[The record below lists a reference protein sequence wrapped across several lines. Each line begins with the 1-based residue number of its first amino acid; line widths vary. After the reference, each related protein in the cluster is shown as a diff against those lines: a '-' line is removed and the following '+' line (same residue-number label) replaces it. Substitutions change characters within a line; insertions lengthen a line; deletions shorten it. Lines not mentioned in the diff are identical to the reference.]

1 MKEVVFILTLLLSL
15 LNSCGKEV
23 SLSTSS
29 SQETAIV
36 ADNSGSEKSPDYLLH
51 KDMCIT
57 SPQGWAFSGGENG
70 SPVSIRTSQSGRR
83 INQPVKNTT
92 RLVRSGK
99 VIDTHNFDPF
109 LSAVFPKV
117 YGMQSFCRFIY
128 AICCLRL

>member
-1 MKEVVFILTLLLSL
+1 MKRWVLILIAFLSL
-15 LNSCGKEV
+15 VNCGRKEEV
-23 SLSTSS
+23 PRIAFCQDTS
-29 SQETAIV
+29 ILY
-36 ADNSGSEKSPDYLLH
+36 DDSGSENHSTLVLH

-83 INQPVKNTT
+83 VNQPVKNTT
-92 RLVRSGK
+92 RLIRFGK

>member
-1 MKEVVFILTLLLSL
+1 MKEVVLILTVLLSL

-23 SLSTSS
+23 AHSAAS
-29 SQETAIV
+29 SQEPAIF
-36 ADNSGSEKSPDYLLH
+36 ADDSGSKKTPDYLLH

-70 SPVSIRTSQSGRR
+70 SPISIRTSQGGRR
-83 INQPVKNTT
+83 VNQPVKNTT

-99 VIDTHNFDPF
+99 VIDTHNYNPF
-109 LSAVFPKV
+109 LSALFPKV
-117 YGMQSFCRFIY
+117 YGIQSFFRFIY

>member
-1 MKEVVFILTLLLSL
+1 MKDIVLILALFLSL

-23 SLSTSS
+23 TLSTASC
-29 SQETAIV
+29 QETAIV
-36 ADNSGSEKSPDYLLH
+36 ADDSGSKKTPDYLLH

-83 INQPVKNTT
+83 VNQPTKNTT
-92 RLVRSGK
+92 RLFRSGK

-109 LSAVFPKV
+109 LSALFPKV
-117 YGMQSFCRFIY
+117 YGIQSFSRFIY